1 MTLCNYALFI
11 LQICKM
17 LHLFKQGFLFRRR
30 GRCKHVLKLTSEF
43 TFVNLATEIRKKRL
57 SLCLKIIQKVSFL
70 GSLLSIFVPNTT
82 DQPFGHFSVKIPMR
96 LFDGFQTL

>member
-1 MTLCNYALFI
+1 
-11 LQICKM
+11 M

-70 GSLLSIFVPNTT
+70 GSLLSIFRQTPLTNVTFRSLLHETFNET
-82 DQPFGHFSVKIPMR
+82 D
-96 LFDGFQTL
+96 LQTL